1 MGPLRSRRPRARLL
15 WRGWA
20 VGVDVGGSWI
30 RAVALDERGRR
41 RAARFARRSAASPLP
56 VMVRRAIAALR
67 LGSEGAGALVVAA
80 RGVWTAAERRQARGA
95 LAALAPTVRIMSD
108 VEAAYLGALGAVPGV
123 LLLAGT
129 GSIALGRDVAGRWHR
144 AGGLG
149 PLLGD
154 DGSAFWIGRAWLRA
168 TAKGGDLGRLRRMAT
183 APDAAARMAATAPA
197 ALRAARG
204 GHRVARAIV
213 RGAQQALAGTVVEVA
228 RRLRLGRPVP
238 VSWAGSLLGDRAFRA
253 GVWRNIRRTGLAI
266 APQPPAAT
274 AAEAAA
280 RAALSALSPTYAGPR
295 SACAGAPPRHAR

>member
-1 MGPLRSRRPRARLL
+1 
-15 WRGWA
+15 
-20 VGVDVGGSWI
+20 VGGSWI
-30 RAVALDERGRR
+30 RAVALDGRGRR
-41 RAARFARRSAASPLP
+41 RTARFARRSAASPLTL
-56 VMVRRAIAALR
+56 VVRRMIAALR
-67 LGSEGAGALVVAA
+67 LGPEGAGALVVAA
-80 RGVWTAAERRQARGA
+80 RGVWTRAERRQARAA
-95 LAALAPTVRIMSD
+95 LAALAPAVRIMSD

-168 TAKGGDLGRLRRMAT
+168 TARRGNLGRLRRLAT

-213 RGAQQALAGTVVEVA
+213 RGAQQGLATTVVEVA

-238 VSWAGSLLGDRAFRA
+238 VSWAGSLLGDPAFRA
-253 GVWRNIRRTGLAI
+253 GVWRSIRRTGPAI

-280 RAALSALSPTYAGPR
+280 RAALSALRPTPDRAPHAPAPR
-295 SACAGAPPRHAR
+295 RATPDRRRVL